1 MAHSHS
7 PSLRVGPS
15 RVARY
20 AELGSYD
27 GAGSLAEVGS
37 SCAEGGSYV
46 DAELAMAEIVIEVR
60 ELLRTVLDPAADV
73 RGELEE
79 AAADVWVLNLVSRD
93 GAVLSGVFTGHLPPE
108 EAEWL
113 VFLRPAGRGP
123 EATVS
128 RPMRTPEVRDEV
140 RSFVAEARR
149 RREEEAED
157 L

>member
-7 PSLRVGPS
+7 PSLRAGPS
-15 RVARY
+15 AD
-20 AELGSYD
+20 A
-27 GAGSLAEVGS
+27 
-37 SCAEGGSYV
+37 GSYV
-46 DAELAMAEIVIEVR
+46 DAELAMAEVVIEVR
-60 ELLRTVLDPAADV
+60 ELLRASLDPAVDV
-73 RGELEE
+73 TGELEE
-79 AAADVWVLNLVSRD
+79 AAADVWVLNLVTRD

-123 EATVS
+123 DATVS

-149 RREEEAED
+149 RQQQETAPA
-157 L
+157 